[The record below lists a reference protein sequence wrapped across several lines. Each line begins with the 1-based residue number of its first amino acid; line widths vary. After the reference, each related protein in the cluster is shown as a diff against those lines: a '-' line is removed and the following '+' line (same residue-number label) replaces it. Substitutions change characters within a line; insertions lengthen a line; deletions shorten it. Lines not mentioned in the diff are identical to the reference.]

1 MFQHLL
7 PSFNFQSLSLL
18 AIVAGLVIVCLGMW
32 YLWAMQQQMQTDMQ
46 YLQMQQNQLA
56 TQAQTLM
63 VSSSSP
69 TTTKTVTTKTGNEST
84 TTTTSTPSAHSA
96 NASASTNSTT
106 PLNTPSSS
114 ILHRSSGLSSGTAT
128 IPEESAEDHDS
139 SSESDYDDDDED
151 VTNEPNPTTTVS
163 VLDNEPNPT
172 STVSAAVP
180 PFASHPPGLVE
191 SLLSNMVTESI
202 DQMMPTTSV
211 TMMAT
216 EGGGECSMATT
227 IVVDATG
234 LDSTEGHEASNGA
247 STDFGLLSDVDVQD
261 ITELEVEGDEG
272 DEDAKEDVDTEE
284 NAPTTTV
291 ASADSTT
298 SSLPENFLDCQGD
311 PNLLTETLRAKTV
324 AELKTLCGTCEITIK
339 KGKSYKRKDELI
351 ESLVEKV
358 CSGAS
363 A

>member
-1 MFQHLL
+1 
-7 PSFNFQSLSLL
+7 
-18 AIVAGLVIVCLGMW
+18 
-32 YLWAMQQQMQTDMQ
+32 
-46 YLQMQQNQLA
+46 
-56 TQAQTLM
+56 
-63 VSSSSP
+63 
-69 TTTKTVTTKTGNEST
+69 
-84 TTTTSTPSAHSA
+84 
-96 NASASTNSTT
+96 
-106 PLNTPSSS
+106 
-114 ILHRSSGLSSGTAT
+114 
-128 IPEESAEDHDS
+128 
-139 SSESDYDDDDED
+139 
-151 VTNEPNPTTTVS
+151 
-163 VLDNEPNPT
+163 
-172 STVSAAVP
+172 
-180 PFASHPPGLVE
+180 
-191 SLLSNMVTESI
+191 
-202 DQMMPTTSV
+202 
-211 TMMAT
+211 
-216 EGGGECSMATT
+216 MATT

-234 LDSTEGHEASNGA
+234 LSSAEGQEASNGA
-247 STDFGLLSDVDVQD
+247 SNGASTGFGLLSDVDVQD

-272 DEDAKEDVDTEE
+272 DEGDEDANEDVDTEE

>member
-1 MFQHLL
+1 
-7 PSFNFQSLSLL
+7 
-18 AIVAGLVIVCLGMW
+18 
-32 YLWAMQQQMQTDMQ
+32 
-46 YLQMQQNQLA
+46 
-56 TQAQTLM
+56 
-63 VSSSSP
+63 
-69 TTTKTVTTKTGNEST
+69 
-84 TTTTSTPSAHSA
+84 
-96 NASASTNSTT
+96 
-106 PLNTPSSS
+106 
-114 ILHRSSGLSSGTAT
+114 
-128 IPEESAEDHDS
+128 
-139 SSESDYDDDDED
+139 
-151 VTNEPNPTTTVS
+151 
-163 VLDNEPNPT
+163 
-172 STVSAAVP
+172 
-180 PFASHPPGLVE
+180 
-191 SLLSNMVTESI
+191 
-202 DQMMPTTSV
+202 
-211 TMMAT
+211 
-216 EGGGECSMATT
+216 MATT

-234 LDSTEGHEASNGA
+234 LGSTEGHEASNGA
-247 STDFGLLSDVDVQD
+247 SNGFGLLSDVEVQD

-272 DEDAKEDVDTEE
+272 DEDAKEDVNTEE